1 PQPRGCRGPSTSL
14 PARAVVGR
22 RLARFRSSQT
32 RLDRRPQARLV
43 AATASRL
50 VRFPIISDSPRR
62 RGGVSARTISD
73 HFRLASS
80 PRRRLGSYDHLR
92 SFQTRLVAATASRL
106 VRPSPVM
113 SDPPRRRGGVSART
127 TISDHF
133 RLASSPR
140 RRLGSYYH
148 SSRDSTGRPA
158 RRLSQVLIRAIT
170 KRTARLSRVRTRNRM
185 KLPPESTFRTAS
197 YIPNNLRGCMK
208 RSKKTGS

>member
-73 HFRLASS
+73 HFTLASA
-80 PRRRLGSYDHLR
+80 PWRRLGSYDHFR

-106 VRPSPVM
+106 VRPSPSHVTARLIAAAALRFARPFPII
-113 SDPPRRRGGVSART
+113 SDSPRRRDGVSART
-127 TISDHF
+127 TT
-133 RLASSPR
+133 P
-140 RRLGSYYH
+140 
-148 SSRDSTGRPA
+148 
-158 RRLSQVLIRAIT
+158 
-170 KRTARLSRVRTRNRM
+170 
-185 KLPPESTFRTAS
+185 
-197 YIPNNLRGCMK
+197 
-208 RSKKTGS
+208 